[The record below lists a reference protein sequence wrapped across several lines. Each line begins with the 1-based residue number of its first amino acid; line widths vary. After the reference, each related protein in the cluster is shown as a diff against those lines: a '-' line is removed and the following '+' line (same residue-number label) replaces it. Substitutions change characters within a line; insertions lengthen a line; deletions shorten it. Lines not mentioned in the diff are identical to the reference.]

1 VNAVFSRG
9 FKADLVREE
18 ARYAEISERLSGDF
32 HERVA
37 GLVREVIKWKG
48 GDHIGPHGFPCRRA
62 KPFPFYVYSRAKRA
76 ASSSGLRIRSPRVKR
91 LP

>member
-1 VNAVFSRG
+1 MNAVFSRG

-48 GDHIGPHGFPCRRA
+48 GDHVGPHGFPCRRA
-62 KPFPFYVYSRAKRA
+62 KPFPFYIYYRGR
-76 ASSSGLRIRSPRVKR
+76 R
-91 LP
+91 